1 MNNSELV
8 ESRIAEIFGGR
19 RRKASKKAYKRGGAS
34 GGSKGLSGGRRR
46 RSKKMSKRGGASGGS
61 RGSRGLSGGRRRRA
75 SKKMSKRGGA
85 SGGSRG
91 LSGGRR
97 RRASKKASKRGGAS
111 GGSPCGPKGL
121 SGGRRRASKKASK
134 KGSKKMR
141 RGLNPKMAKYQE
153 LTKLVR
159 EHSTD
164 KGVVAVSKVTK
175 KVRDEAIK
183 AHPNKDFMEQ
193 IDAAKALFKANPK
206 KYL

>member
-1 MNNSELV
+1 MDKSDLV

-19 RRKASKKAYKRGGAS
+19 RRRSSKKASKKASRRGGQP
-34 GGSKGLSGGRRR
+34 GGLTGGRRR
-46 RSKKMSKRGGASGGS
+46 RRHTSMKGGQPGLTGGQP
-61 RGSRGLSGGRRRRA
+61 GGRRRRV
-75 SKKMSKRGGA
+75 
-85 SGGSRG
+85 
-91 LSGGRR
+91 
-97 RRASKKASKRGGAS
+97 SKKASRRGGQPGLT
-111 GGSPCGPKGL
+111 GGQP
-121 SGGRRRASKKASK
+121 GGRRRASKKVSK
-134 KGSKKMR
+134 KGSKKMK